1 MTAEIDIRN
10 VSKSFGALKVIDN
23 LSLSIP
29 AHEFV
34 VFLGPSGC
42 GKSTLLRMIAGLEG
56 VDDGEIL
63 INGVRVDPLPPGKRG
78 LAMVFQ
84 SYALYPHM
92 TVRQNMA
99 FGLENEGTPRPIIAE
114 RVQTAA
120 HMLEIDH
127 LLDRRPGQLSGGQRQ
142 RVAIGRAV
150 VKEPKAFLFDE
161 PLSNLDAALRARTRI
176 EIAQLHQ
183 RLRATM
189 IFVTHDQ
196 IEAMTLAERIVVMN
210 SRRIEQIGPPMEI
223 YDRPAT
229 RFVAGFVGTPQMNF
243 LDVRSAAAGAT
254 GLEVRLDETL
264 AVSTRVDPAEAGRA
278 AALGIRCE
286 AVRVTGA
293 GQGDCDGVVDVLE
306 RLGDRALLH
315 VRLASGQSVIASEIA
330 QTKLRVG
337 DRIGLKFDGD
347 KAHLFTPEGVAL
359 PLRGAP

>member
-1 MTAEIDIRN
+1 
-10 VSKSFGALKVIDN
+10 
-23 LSLSIP
+23 
-29 AHEFV
+29 
-34 VFLGPSGC
+34 
-42 GKSTLLRMIAGLEG
+42 
-56 VDDGEIL
+56 
-63 INGVRVDPLPPGKRG
+63 
-78 LAMVFQ
+78 
-84 SYALYPHM
+84 
-92 TVRQNMA
+92 
-99 FGLENEGTPRPIIAE
+99 
-114 RVQTAA
+114 
-120 HMLEIDH
+120 
-127 LLDRRPGQLSGGQRQ
+127 
-142 RVAIGRAV
+142 
-150 VKEPKAFLFDE
+150 
-161 PLSNLDAALRARTRI
+161 
-176 EIAQLHQ
+176 
-183 RLRATM
+183 
-189 IFVTHDQ
+189 
-196 IEAMTLAERIVVMN
+196 
-210 SRRIEQIGPPMEI
+210 
-223 YDRPAT
+223 
-229 RFVAGFVGTPQMNF
+229 MNF